1 MLSRKLPSSPNEVKE
16 TSTFFL
22 IENAFALFLVLL
34 VNVAI
39 VSITGTICAN
49 NQSVDDIISTCSGLT
64 LNSTSVLLKNVLGKS
79 SSKIY
84 GLALLA
90 SGQSCVVAT
99 SYSGQYI
106 MQGFSGMRKC
116 ISYII
121 APCFTIIPSL
131 IICSI
136 SGVPHV
142 RQLINISA
150 IILAFVLPFA
160 LVPLL
165 KFSSCCAMIG
175 PYKNTTGIVRVTW
188 ILSTVIMGINIY
200 FFSTSFI
207 SWLVHSE
214 LPRIL
219 SAIISTLVFPFM
231 AAYIAALIYL
241 VFKKVN
247 VSVPLP
253 TTSVSSETEVEE
265 VRSQDDKVDDI
276 LVR

>member
-1 MLSRKLPSSPNEVKE
+1 
-16 TSTFFL
+16 
-22 IENAFALFLVLL
+22 
-34 VNVAI
+34 
-39 VSITGTICAN
+39 VSITGTICAD
-49 NQSVDDIISTCSGLT
+49 NQLVDDIISTCSGLT
-64 LNSTSVLLKNVLGKS
+64 LNSTSVLLKNVFGKS

-116 ISYII
+116 IIYII

-136 SGVPHV
+136 GGAPHV

-165 KFSSCCAMIG
+165 KFSSYCAMIG
-175 PYKNTTGIVRVTW
+175 PYKNTTGVSYLMQW
-188 ILSTVIMGINIY
+188 ITIWFLHEILDNIDVV
-200 FFSTSFI
+200 SLERGALTSGKF
-207 SWLVHSE
+207 
-214 LPRIL
+214 
-219 SAIISTLVFPFM
+219 
-231 AAYIAALIYL
+231 YI
-241 VFKKVN
+241 
-247 VSVPLP
+247 
-253 TTSVSSETEVEE
+253 
-265 VRSQDDKVDDI
+265 DI
-276 LVR
+276 

>member
-1 MLSRKLPSSPNEVKE
+1 VLSRKLPTSPKGVKD

-39 VSITGTICAN
+39 VSITGTICAD
-49 NQSVDDIISTCSGLT
+49 NQLVDDIISTCSGLT
-64 LNSTSVLLKNVLGKS
+64 LNSTSVLLKNVFGKS

-116 ISYII
+116 IIYII

-136 SGVPHV
+136 GGAPHV

-150 IILAFVLPFA
+150 VTSLTITL
-160 LVPLL
+160 
-165 KFSSCCAMIG
+165 SS
-175 PYKNTTGIVRVTW
+175 YR
-188 ILSTVIMGINIY
+188 
-200 FFSTSFI
+200 I
-207 SWLVHSE
+207 S
-214 LPRIL
+214 
-219 SAIISTLVFPFM
+219 ISCKEF
-231 AAYIAALIYL
+231 
-241 VFKKVN
+241 
-247 VSVPLP
+247 
-253 TTSVSSETEVEE
+253 
-265 VRSQDDKVDDI
+265 
-276 LVR
+276 